1 MNPASFINTFW
12 LVESIK
18 VYQEGRDHHHHHHHH
33 HSAEPSSS
41 SSSSE
46 GLTLQTQPGG
56 DH

>member
-18 VYQEGRDHHHHHHHH
+18 VYQEGSDHHHHHHL
-33 HSAEPSSS
+33 AEPS

-46 GLTLQTQPGG
+46 GLTLQAQPGG